1 MTATERGLAARF
13 QEAGRPLLMPYATGG
28 FPDREG
34 CLQLLQT
41 YVESGADV
49 VEIGVPFSDPL
60 ADGPVIQA
68 TSQVAL
74 EQGTDPALVLGI
86 AAQVAEMGVGVVL
99 LSYLNTI
106 LAPGAEDFFRACW
119 RSGVL
124 GVVIP
129 DLPVEEAD
137 LICRA
142 GRKEGVDVVLLAAAT
157 SPEERLAK
165 IGRASAGFVYCVSAP
180 GVTGVRKK
188 VDTGLPA
195 FLDRLRMHT
204 DLPLAVGFGV
214 STPEQAGEVAGVA
227 DGVIIGSRLMS
238 IVREEEDFRV
248 GLSQVASFLHDV
260 REEMSVAERD

>member
-1 MTATERGLAARF
+1 MTVTERGLAARF
-13 QEAGRPLLMPYATGG
+13 REAGRPLLMPYATGG
-28 FPDREG
+28 FPDRER
-34 CLQLLQT
+34 CLRLLQT
-41 YVESGADV
+41 YAESGADV

-68 TSQVAL
+68 TSQAAL
-74 EQGTDPALVLGI
+74 EQGTNPALVLDIG
-86 AAQVAEMGVGVVL
+86 AQVAEMGVGVVL

-106 LAPGAEDFFRACW
+106 LAPGPEHFFRTCR

-129 DLPVEEAD
+129 DLPGEEAG
-137 LICRA
+137 LICKA
-142 GRKEGVDVVLLAAAT
+142 GRAEGVDVVLLAAAT
-157 SPEERLAK
+157 SPEERLIN
-165 IGRASAGFVYCVSAP
+165 IGRMSAGFVYCVSAP
-180 GVTGVRKK
+180 GVTGVRKE
-188 VDTGLPA
+188 VNTGLPA

-238 IVREEEDFRV
+238 MVREEGDFEAALSKV
-248 GLSQVASFLHDV
+248 GSFLRDV
-260 REEMSVAERD
+260 REKMSDAQGD